1 MLRPVKKNPLLDKDF
16 LYELNQCKHKEI
28 YAKIISLSFDER
40 PLEQIEGRVTSGSI
54 NIDGNSAVRRTCS
67 LSLVAKDVNITDF
80 YWGVSNKFT
89 LEIGVKNFINPNYPD
104 IIWFKQGIYVIASF
118 NSSLT
123 QNSYSISIS
132 GKDKMCLLN
141 GDIGGNLPASIDFGK
156 IDTYSNTF
164 TATTIEDYTQ
174 YVANKYYIY
183 TDGEYVLAK
192 NEYLYD
198 NNNNYNEHLV
208 YYTKDVLLEQ
218 KDLKLKDII
227 REAVHEYGK
236 EPYQNIRINDLDNY
250 GLELLEY
257 RGDAPLYMLYNE
269 EASIYDQMI
278 TEENAKKT
286 EVVTQE
292 HGARKINECI
302 FNTGVDKLNDARDKF
317 LFQKLDADGNLI
329 DVLYSVTEV
338 EFGQAIGYRTT
349 DLVYTGELISS
360 IGESLTS
367 ILDKIKTMLG
377 AFEYFYD
384 LDGNFIFQAK
394 KIYTNNS
401 WNPLVKADD
410 NVFARDAVEESPYS
424 YSFEDVNLIQKFQN
438 TPAINNLKNDYS
450 VWGVRKGVSG
460 ADIPIHARYAI
471 HTKPEY
477 YKGYDNKVYFTNTEI
492 FNILKE
498 KAKEKIKEEVVA
510 EVKSF
515 EPKHPLPIQL
525 NAPIR
530 QQNGEWSPGWWNIK
544 DWHDYYVLLTGEEPR
559 YTMKWYSQ
567 NSIEGCLRLFDVFP
581 DYPSTSSSYRNRYV
595 WLVIMPPDGN
605 GRNVNIQHG
614 SGSPYDPGSERTLW
628 ESFINDE
635 GKLITQKVDPL
646 TKKYFIPPYSGCTDS
661 HTYLEFLKNDAKN
674 GNEVYFYNP
683 AFPDFTFD
691 EALEEKIEQEY
702 EEYLAK
708 GELNLVDWREVIYQM
723 AKDYYKHGQEPEFFY
738 NISHNNIQ
746 PDGINSYY
754 PTGQTGYEIFY
765 SDIQGFWRQLYDPD
779 PEKTY
784 DSEGGFYEE
793 KKYYKSK
800 ILTEEDFSTNKDKYY
815 IYSVD
820 LKKYIPATIW
830 SADTQYYT
838 MDETLALDNTY
849 SIQATW
855 NPFEEKTTFTCDY
868 YLKGEDDN
876 ENYST
881 EYYYWNKN
889 VIHAPE
895 LLNFWLDFYETT
907 DQLSQYTITAIGDR
921 PKVINNDKVSSIY
934 FRNVPQVIIFTPEDF
949 DALEIR
955 SGYTY
960 LNVNG
965 WEDLFTISAQGKS
978 AEEEINE
985 LFNTHSFCTEGIS
998 VTTIPIY
1005 HLEPNT
1011 LIYIHNEEN
1020 QINGKY
1026 QVNKITIPL
1035 AYNGTM
1041 SISATKINEKI

>member
-1 MLRPVKKNPLLDKDF
+1 MKNPLLDQEF
-16 LYELNQCKHKEI
+16 LYQLNQYRHKEI
-28 YAKIISLSFDER
+28 YARIISLNNDEH
-40 PLEQIEGRVTSGSI
+40 PLEQIEGRVTGGSI
-54 NIDGNSAVRRTCS
+54 NIDGNSAVRRTCN

-89 LEIGVKNFINPNYPD
+89 LEIGVKNFINSEYPD
-104 IIWFKQGIYVIASF
+104 IIWFKQGIYVITSF
-118 NSSLT
+118 NSALS

-141 GDIGGNLPASIDFGK
+141 GDIGGNLPSSIDFGK
-156 IDTYSNTF
+156 IDTYSNTY
-164 TATTIEDYTQ
+164 TKTTIEDYTQ
-174 YVANKYYIY
+174 YKANVYYIY
-183 TDGEYVLAK
+183 VDGDYVLAK

-198 NNNNYNEHLV
+198 NNNQYNEHLV
-208 YYTKDVLLEQ
+208 YYTKDVLLDQ

-227 REAVHEYGK
+227 REAIHEYGK

-257 RGDAPLYMLYNE
+257 RGDSPLYMLYNE

-286 EVVTQE
+286 EVITQE
-292 HGARKINECI
+292 NGSKKINECI

-317 LFQKLDADGNLI
+317 LFQKLDTDGNLV

-384 LDGNFIFQAK
+384 LDGNFVFQAK
-394 KIYTNNS
+394 KIYANNS

-410 NVFARDAVEESPYS
+410 NIFARDSVEESPYS

-450 VWGVRKGVSG
+450 VWGVRKGISG

-477 YKGYDNKVYFTNTEI
+477 YKGYDNKIYFTDINI

-498 KAKEKIKEEVVA
+498 KAKEKIKEEVIA

-515 EPKHPLPIQL
+515 EPKYPLPVQL

-530 QQNGEWSPGWWNIK
+530 QPNGDWSPGWWNIK

-567 NSIEGCLRLFDVFP
+567 NSVEGCLRLFDVFP
-581 DYPSTSSSYRNRYV
+581 DYRYTSSSYRNRYV
-595 WLVIMPPDGN
+595 WLVIMPPDGD
-605 GRNVNIQHG
+605 GSNVNIQHG
-614 SGSPYDPGSERTLW
+614 SGSPYDPGSERTLY
-628 ESFINDE
+628 ESYINEE
-635 GKLITQKVDPL
+635 GKIITQKVEPI

-661 HTYLEFLKNDAKN
+661 HTYLEFLKNDAIN

-691 EALEEKIEQEY
+691 EALEDKIEEEY

-723 AKDYYKHGQEPEFFY
+723 AKDYYKHGQEPDFFY

-765 SDIQGFWRQLYDPD
+765 SDIQGFWRQLYDPN
-779 PEKTY
+779 PELTY
-784 DSEGGFYEE
+784 DTEGGFYEE
-793 KKYYKSK
+793 KKYYKAK
-800 ILTEEDFSTNKDKYY
+800 TLTEEEFGENQDKYY
-815 IYSVD
+815 IYSID
-820 LKKYIPATIW
+820 LKKYIPAVTW
-830 SADTQYYT
+830 NAETQYYT
-838 MDETLALDNTY
+838 MDEKLALDNTY

-868 YLKGEDDN
+868 YLKGKDDN
-876 ENYST
+876 ENYSE

-889 VIHAPE
+889 VIHAPD

-921 PKVINNDKVSSIY
+921 PKVVNNDKVTSIY
-934 FRNVPQVIIFTPEDF
+934 FRNVPQVIIFTPDEF

-960 LNVNG
+960 LNVDG
-965 WEDLFTISAQGKS
+965 WEDLFTISVQGKS

-998 VTTIPIY
+998 ITTIPIY
-1005 HLEPNT
+1005 YLEPNT